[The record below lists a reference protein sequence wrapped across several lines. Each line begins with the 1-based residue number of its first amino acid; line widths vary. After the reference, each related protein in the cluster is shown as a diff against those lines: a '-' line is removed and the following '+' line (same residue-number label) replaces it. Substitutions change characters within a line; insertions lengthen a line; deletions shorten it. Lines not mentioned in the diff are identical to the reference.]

1 MLIKTEG
8 DSNLGKHLRQTMQVT
23 DSLDML
29 VGFFYF
35 SGLKVIAEPL
45 RQKPELKL
53 RVLVGMDAD
62 ILAGQLVEMAGSS
75 DCDNSD
81 DAVRER
87 YQHVVRK
94 IMGSAKVDNQAFH
107 ERIELF
113 AGLLESGRLAI
124 RKTRQPNHAKPYIFH
139 LDDTQISN
147 EKRMK
152 WITGSSNFSEPGL
165 VSRDELNVS
174 VNDYGQDEV
183 QEYFD
188 RLWNDAVPLTATDEN
203 RQALIKILRDRS
215 VAATVT
221 PYEAYLLILRQY
233 LDYQKSTLNVER
245 LNRLLK
251 EAGFSPFQ
259 YQTDA
264 VAMVLDRLKEFNGV
278 ILADVVGLGKSV
290 IASAAAAMEG
300 GRGLIICPP
309 GLMGQESG
317 AAGGW
322 YEYKRRF
329 GLHGWEVWSRGKLP
343 ALLEHLAVDPDFD
356 LVIVDEAHNFRNPDT
371 EDFCNL
377 LNICFGKK
385 VILLTATPFN
395 NRPTDLLALLKLFTP
410 NQANS
415 FGNLDDLFY
424 SYQNIYRGIGLL
436 SRAIA
441 HNDWSG
447 VPKALKLCKIS
458 PLISGITSDFAV
470 LQKEC
475 AKVSLALTQSIRQ
488 LVEKVFI
495 RRNRLDLQ
503 GDPEYKAE
511 INRLS
516 CVCPPKEQFFELTD
530 EQNEFYDRVLN
541 SYFGEDGR
549 FHGAVYRP
557 QLYLRNQEGVDEAQ
571 TNIYLMLLRMLVQRF
586 ESSFYAFKCSIIRVR
601 NSMEKCLTFIEKTGM
616 FLYNRRDMEKIL
628 ENCEDEGD
636 IFGLIVY
643 LEQKFEEKN
652 AQLTISRRDAY
663 RYSMTDP
670 NFDGPRFQQDI
681 EADITLMDEI
691 LEDMETLQLVE
702 NDPKA
707 EALLKVITEV
717 MDGTHKDIVAEPG
730 NPKRKILLFSSYR
743 DTILHVAKVVQ
754 TAYPD
759 KVLQVDG
766 ANYTESLGRTVK
778 ENFDASFPT
787 QKDTYDILLTTD
799 KLSEGFNLNRAGL
812 VINYDIPWNP
822 TRVIQRVG
830 RINRIGKKVFDNLY
844 IFNFFPTQKGDD
856 LVNKRVIAE
865 GKMFA
870 IHKILDEDAQI
881 FSIDETPTASGL
893 YNKLCSLDDGEGISF
908 YTKMKQRYAKEKTF
922 LQRKHPEVL
931 ERVEHFPSMVKTAWQ
946 AKDGQKNTA
955 FMFMRKGS
963 TLSLLGYDKENNTID
978 EWTME
983 AVLPEIEC
991 DFTEKRTDFSP
1002 EFWKFSNWKR
1012 GDKGPQGIYDALKR
1026 YQPQSI
1032 TAKGKSV
1039 EYEAVN
1045 TIISYKP
1052 ALPEDLQDFSAM
1064 VADDIQHYGTLA
1076 KKDLG
1081 RIAEYG
1087 QLQDSEKAVAGL
1099 KTFLERM
1106 LRQRGAA
1113 YLAPI
1118 KKRKIDKAILVTID
1132 KCRAASTENAEGAAS
1147 ADK

>member
-8 DSNLGKHLRQTMQVT
+8 ESTLGSHLRQTMQVT
-23 DSLDML
+23 DALDML

-35 SGLKVIAEPL
+35 SGLKVIADPL
-45 RQKPELKL
+45 RQKPKLKL
-53 RVLVGMDAD
+53 RVLVGMEAD
-62 ILAGQLVEMAGSS
+62 ILAGQIVEVGNAP

-94 IMGSAKVDNQAFH
+94 IMASAKVDNQAFH

-113 AGLLESGRLAI
+113 AELLKNGRLDI
-124 RKTRQPNHAKPYIFH
+124 RKTRQPNHAKLYIFH

-165 VSRDELNVS
+165 ISRDELNVS
-174 VNDYGQDEV
+174 VSDYGQEEV
-183 QEYFD
+183 QKYFD
-188 RLWNDAVPLTATDEN
+188 QLWDNAVPLTATDEN

-233 LDYQKSTLNVER
+233 LNYQKSTLNEER
-245 LNRLLK
+245 LKRLLQ
-251 EAGFSPFQ
+251 EAGFSSFR

-309 GLMGQESG
+309 GLMGPKSG

-329 GLHGWEVWSRGKLP
+329 GLHDWEVWSRGKLP
-343 ALLEHLAVDPDFD
+343 ALREHLAVDPDFD

-410 NQANS
+410 NQANP
-415 FGNLDDLFY
+415 FGNLDELFY

-441 HNDWSG
+441 HKDWSG
-447 VPKALKLCKIS
+447 VPKALKLCKIL

-503 GDPEYKAE
+503 EDPEYKAE

-530 EQNEFYDRVLN
+530 EQNQFYDRVLN
-541 SYFGEDGR
+541 SYFGDDGR

-586 ESSFYAFKCSIIRVR
+586 ESSFYAFKRSIIRVR
-601 NSMEKCLTFIEKTGM
+601 DSMEKSLDFIEKTGM
-616 FLYNRRDMEKIL
+616 FLYNRHDMEKIL
-628 ENCEDEGD
+628 ENCEDD
-636 IFGLIVY
+636 ASMFKAIAL
-643 LEQKFEEKN
+643 LEQEFEEKN
-652 AQLTISRRDAY
+652 AQLTISRQDAY

-670 NFDGPRFQQDI
+670 NFDGLRFQQDI
-681 EADITLMDEI
+681 KDDITLMDEI
-691 LEDMETLQLVE
+691 LKDMEKLQLVE

-707 EALLKVITEV
+707 EALLEVIKKV
-717 MDGTHKDIVAEPG
+717 MDGTHEDIAAEPDS
-730 NPKRKILLFSSYR
+730 PKRKILLFSSYR
-743 DTILHVAKVVQ
+743 DTILQVAKVVQ
-754 TAYPD
+754 KAYPD
-759 KVLQVDG
+759 TVLQVDG
-766 ANYTESLGRTVK
+766 INYTESLGRVVK

-787 QKDTYDILLTTD
+787 QQDTYDILLTTD

-844 IFNFFPTQKGDD
+844 IFNFFPTKKGDS

-870 IHKILDEDAQI
+870 IHKILGEDAQI
-881 FSIDETPTASGL
+881 FSVDETPTASGL
-893 YNKLCSLDDGEGISF
+893 YNKLCSLDDGEGVSF
-908 YTKMKQRYAKEKTF
+908 YTKMKQRYAKEKAF

-946 AKDGQKNTA
+946 AKSGQKNAT
-955 FMFMRKGS
+955 FMFIRKGS
-963 TLSLLGYDKENNTID
+963 TFSLVGYDKEGNTLG

-991 DFTEKRTDFSP
+991 DFAEKRTDFSP
-1002 EFWKFSNWKR
+1002 EFWKFANWKR
-1012 GDKGPQGIYDALKR
+1012 GDEGPQGIYDALKR
-1026 YQPQSI
+1026 YQPQGI
-1032 TAKGKSV
+1032 APKGKNGA
-1039 EYEAVN
+1039 YEAAN
-1045 TIISYKP
+1045 TIINYKP
-1052 ALPEDLQDFSAM
+1052 ALPEDLQDFAAM

-1076 KKDLG
+1076 QKDMG

-1087 QLQDSEKAVAGL
+1087 RIQDREKAVAEL
-1099 KTFLERM
+1099 KKFLERL

-1118 KKRKIDKAILVTID
+1118 RKRKIDKSILITID
-1132 KCRAASTENAEGAAS
+1132 KCRVASTEKTEDSAS

>member
-8 DSNLGKHLRQTMQVT
+8 ESNLGTHLRQTMQVT
-23 DSLDML
+23 DALDML

-35 SGLKVIAEPL
+35 SGVKVIAEPL

-62 ILAGQLVEMAGSS
+62 ILAGQIVEMAGSS

-113 AGLLESGRLAI
+113 AGLLENGRLAI
-124 RKTRQPNHAKPYIFH
+124 RKTRQPNHAKLYIFH

-188 RLWNDAVPLTATDEN
+188 RLWNDAVPLTATDES

-215 VAATVT
+215 VAVAVT

-233 LDYQKSTLNVER
+233 LDYQKSTLNEER
-245 LNRLLK
+245 LKRLLK
-251 EAGFSPFQ
+251 EAGFSSFR

-309 GLMGQESG
+309 GLMGPKSG

-329 GLHGWEVWSRGKLP
+329 GLHDWEVWSRGKLP

-410 NQANS
+410 NQANP
-415 FGNLDDLFY
+415 FGNLDELFY

-441 HNDWSG
+441 HEDGSL
-447 VPKALKLCKIS
+447 VKKSLKLCKIS
-458 PLISGITSDFAV
+458 QTIPGITSDFAV
-470 LQKEC
+470 VQKEC
-475 AKVSLALTQSIRQ
+475 AKVSLTLTQSIRQ

-503 GDPEYKAE
+503 EDPEYKAE

-530 EQNEFYDRVLN
+530 EQNQFYDRVLN
-541 SYFGEDGR
+541 SYFGDEGR

-586 ESSFYAFKCSIIRVR
+586 ESSFYAFKRSIIRVR
-601 NSMEKCLTFIEKTGM
+601 DSMEKSLDFIEKTGT
-616 FLYNRRDMEKIL
+616 FLYNRSDMEKIL
-628 ENCEDEGD
+628 ENCEDD
-636 IFGLIVY
+636 ASMFNAIV
-643 LEQKFEEKN
+643 LREQEFEKKN

-670 NFDGPRFQQDI
+670 NFDGLRFQQDI
-681 EADITLMDEI
+681 KDDITLMDEI
-691 LEDMETLQLVE
+691 LKDMEELQLVE

-707 EALLKVITEV
+707 EALLEVIKKV
-717 MDGTHKDIVAEPG
+717 MDGTHEDIAAEPDT
-730 NPKRKILLFSSYR
+730 PKRKILLFSSYR

-754 TAYPD
+754 KAYTD
-759 KVLQVDG
+759 TVLQVDG
-766 ANYTESLGRTVK
+766 INYTESLGRIIK

-787 QKDTYDILLTTD
+787 QQDTYDILLTTD

-844 IFNFFPTQKGDD
+844 IFNFFPTEKGDS

-870 IHKILDEDAQI
+870 IHKILGEDAQI
-881 FSIDETPTASGL
+881 FSVDETPTASGL
-893 YNKLCSLDDGEGISF
+893 YNKLCSLDDGEGVSF
-908 YTKMKQRYAKEKTF
+908 YTKMKQRYAKEKAF

-946 AKDGQKNTA
+946 AKSGQKNAT
-955 FMFMRKGS
+955 FMFIRKGS
-963 TLSLLGYDKENNTID
+963 TFSLVGYDKEGNTLG

-991 DFTEKRTDFSP
+991 DFAEKRTDFSP
-1002 EFWKFSNWKR
+1002 EFWKFANWKR
-1012 GDKGPQGIYDALKR
+1012 GDEGPQGIYDALKR
-1026 YQPQSI
+1026 YQPQGI
-1032 TAKGKSV
+1032 APKGKNGA
-1039 EYEAVN
+1039 YEAAN
-1045 TIISYKP
+1045 TIINYKP
-1052 ALPEDLQDFSAM
+1052 ALPEDLQDFAAM

-1076 KKDLG
+1076 QKDMG

-1087 QLQDSEKAVAGL
+1087 RIQDREKAVAEL
-1099 KTFLERM
+1099 KKFLERL

-1118 KKRKIDKAILVTID
+1118 RKRKIDKSILITID
-1132 KCRAASTENAEGAAS
+1132 KCRAASTEKTEDSAS